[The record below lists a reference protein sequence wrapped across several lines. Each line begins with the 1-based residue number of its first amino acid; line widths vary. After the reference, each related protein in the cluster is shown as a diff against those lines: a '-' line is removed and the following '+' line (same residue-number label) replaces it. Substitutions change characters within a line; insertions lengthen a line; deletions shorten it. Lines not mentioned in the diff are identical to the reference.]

1 MLSFPKGWE
10 NIPASLDPLVLVTLS
25 SLIVGPVPSP
35 ACLSLY
41 EGVNASSVPVDR
53 IGEGGDGGLED
64 VLFPFA
70 APFFRARLLLT
81 SKYPAWSEAL
91 ESDDGDSPMVM

>member
-25 SLIVGPVPSP
+25 SLILGPVSSP
-35 ACLSLY
+35 ACLSSY
-41 EGVNASSVPVDR
+41 EGANSSSVPVDR
-53 IGEGGDGGLED
+53 IGEGGDGGLEE

-70 APFFRARLLLT
+70 APFFRVRLLLT
-81 SKYPAWSEAL
+81 SEYPAWSEAL